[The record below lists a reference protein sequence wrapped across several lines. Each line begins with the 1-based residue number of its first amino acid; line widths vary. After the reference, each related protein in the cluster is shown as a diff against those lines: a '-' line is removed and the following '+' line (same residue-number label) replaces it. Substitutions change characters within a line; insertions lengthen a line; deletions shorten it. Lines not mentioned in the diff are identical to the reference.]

1 MSTPQPAAPKKKS
14 KLTLILL
21 MVLPTLIGAGGAAA
35 WFIFAQPQA
44 ATHGAPVKK
53 KDALFLALDPAFVVN
68 LNDERGSRYLQAD
81 IQVMTRDAKTLAALD
96 KQQPV
101 LRNKLL
107 MLLSQQSPHALND
120 RAAKEK
126 LQQLALAE
134 IRTVLKSEGLPD
146 AAEAVIFTSFV
157 IQ

>member
-1 MSTPQPAAPKKKS
+1 MPTPEQAAPKKKS

-21 MVLPTLIGAGGAAA
+21 MLLPTLIGAGGAAA

-44 ATHGAPVKK
+44 ASHAAAAKK
-53 KDALFLALDPAFVVN
+53 EAHFLVLDPAFVVN

-81 IQVMTRDAKTLAALD
+81 IQVMTRDPKTLAALD
-96 KQQPV
+96 KQQPM
-101 LRNKLL
+101 LRNKLV
-107 MLLSQQSPHALND
+107 MLLGQQSPYALND

-126 LQQLALAE
+126 LQELALAE
-134 IRTVLKSEGLPD
+134 VRAVLKNEGLPD
-146 AAEAVIFTSFV
+146 DAEAVIFTSFV

>member
-1 MSTPQPAAPKKKS
+1 MSTPEQAAPKKKS

-21 MVLPTLIGAGGAAA
+21 ILLPLIGAGGTAT
-35 WFIFAQPQA
+35 WFVLTQPQTA
-44 ATHGAPVKK
+44 AHAPAAKK
-53 KDALFLALDPAFVVN
+53 KDALFLVLDPAFVVN

-81 IQVMTRDAKTLAALD
+81 VQVMTRDPKTLEALD

-107 MLLSQQSPHALND
+107 LLLSQQSPYSLND

-134 IRTVLKSEGLPD
+134 VRAVLKSEGLPD
-146 AAEAVIFTSFV
+146 DAESVIFTSFV